1 MASRLKSS
9 SDASEKPSMTGMD
22 FETATRGS
30 GGSEGAASGW
40 WRLYGPRLLVSL
52 AVVAV
57 LTGGAVYAS
66 RVSEGAPKVV
76 YTASLEEVAVESEG
90 SLKVDINSADVEE
103 LDELPEVG
111 PATAEAII
119 EYRRANGSFTAVDE
133 LEGVPGI
140 GPTTIQ
146 KIEPF
151 ATV

>member
-1 MASRLKSS
+1 MR
-9 SDASEKPSMTGMD
+9 GVD

-30 GGSEGAASGW
+30 DTSGTPGSGW
-40 WRLYGPRLLVSL
+40 WRLYGPRALVSL

-57 LTGGAVYAS
+57 LAVGAVYAS
-66 RVSEGAPKVV
+66 RVSESAPKVV
-76 YTASLEEVAVESEG
+76 YTASLEEVESESQD

-119 EYRRANGSFTAVDE
+119 EYRRANGSFTTGDE

-140 GPTTIQ
+140 HPTTSQ

>member
-1 MASRLKSS
+1 VRSTR
-9 SDASEKPSMTGMD
+9 
-22 FETATRGS
+22 RGS
-30 GGSEGAASGW
+30 PRAPQG
-40 WRLYGPRLLVSL
+40 RLHSL
-52 AVVAV
+52 AGGGGGGVAR
-57 LTGGAVYAS
+57 LA
-66 RVSEGAPKVV
+66 
-76 YTASLEEVAVESEG
+76 
-90 SLKVDINSADVEE
+90 KVDINSADVEE

-119 EYRRANGSFTAVDE
+119 EYRRANGSFTTVDE

>member
-1 MASRLKSS
+1 
-9 SDASEKPSMTGMD
+9 MTGMD
-22 FETATRGS
+22 FETATRES
-30 GGSEGAASGW
+30 GASEGRASDW
-40 WRLYGPRLLVSL
+40 WRLYGPRLLVSV

-57 LTGGAVYAS
+57 LAGGAVYAS

-76 YTASLEEVAVESEG
+76 YTASLEEVAAETET

-133 LEGVPGI
+133 LEEVPGI

>member
-1 MASRLKSS
+1 MRGL
-9 SDASEKPSMTGMD
+9 D
-22 FETATRGS
+22 FETATRESDVPGRTPR
-30 GGSEGAASGW
+30 GW
-40 WRLYGPRLLVSL
+40 WGLYGPRLLVSV

-57 LTGGAVYAS
+57 LAGGAVYAS
-66 RVSEGAPKVV
+66 RVSESAPKVV
-76 YTASLEEVAVESEG
+76 YTASLEEVAAESEG

-119 EYRRANGSFTAVDE
+119 EYRRVNGSFTAVDE
-133 LEGVPGI
+133 LESVPGI

>member
-1 MASRLKSS
+1 MR
-9 SDASEKPSMTGMD
+9 DVD
-22 FETATRGS
+22 FETATRGA
-30 GGSEGAASGW
+30 GTPKATDLGW
-40 WRLYGPRLLVSL
+40 WRLYGPRALVSL

-57 LTGGAVYAS
+57 LAGGALYAS
-66 RVSEGAPKVV
+66 RVSESAPKVV
-76 YTASLEEVAVESEG
+76 YTASLEEVAAKSQD
-90 SLKVDINSADVEE
+90 SLRVDINSADVEE

-119 EYRRANGSFTAVDE
+119 EYRRANGSFTTVDE